1 MREIF
6 DRIKSSLVLVPRKLL
21 KQMLKWSLT
30 VVKTE
35 ISSQFFIQCSSTQPI
50 LYAPFVCGE
59 NERLEF
65 MPKHFLIILQV
76 ML

>member
-1 MREIF
+1 MTEII
-6 DRIKSSLVLVPRKLL
+6 DRIKSSLFLVPRKLL
-21 KQMLKWSLT
+21 KQMLKWSVS

-50 LYAPFVCGE
+50 FSAPFVCGE

-65 MPKHFLIILQV
+65 MPKHFLIILEV